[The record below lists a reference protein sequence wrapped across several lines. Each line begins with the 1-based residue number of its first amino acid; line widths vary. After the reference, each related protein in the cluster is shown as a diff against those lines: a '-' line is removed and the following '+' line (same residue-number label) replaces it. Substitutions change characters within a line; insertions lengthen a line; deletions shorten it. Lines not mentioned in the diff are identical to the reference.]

1 MVFKDRIDAG
11 KQLAQHLA
19 IYKDKPDTV
28 VLGLTRGGIVP
39 AFYVAQALNAPLDI
53 VIPRK
58 IGAPGNPELAVG
70 ALAEDGTVV
79 FNDQLMR
86 SLGLHARNLKH
97 TIETEKNEAARR
109 IQLYRAGRNP
119 LDLTEKTVI
128 LVDDG
133 IATGATMR
141 ASIVSARSR
150 GAKFIVVA
158 VPVAPAESLDEIRHE
173 ADELICLYIPEA
185 FWGVG
190 GYYQSFPQVQDQ
202 EVIDLLAAAQ

>member
-11 KQLAQHLA
+11 KKLAQHLLA
-19 IYKDKPDTV
+19 YKDKPEVV

-39 AFYVAQALNAPLDI
+39 AFYVAQSLNAPLDI

-58 IGAPGNPELAVG
+58 IGSPGNPELAVG

-79 FNDQLMR
+79 LNDQLVR
-86 SLGLHARNLKH
+86 SLGLHVRDLAH
-97 TIETEKNEAARR
+97 SIEAEKNEAKRR
-109 IQLYRAGRNP
+109 IQLYRAGRKP
-119 LDLTEKTVI
+119 LDLTGKTVI

-141 ASIVSARSR
+141 AALVSVRSR

-173 ADELICLYIPEA
+173 ADELICLYMPEA
-185 FWGVG
+185 FWGVS
-190 GYYQSFPQVQDQ
+190 GYYQSFKQVQDK